1 MNAIR
6 NRAELSAIDR
16 PEPQE
21 GSDLGLPPQLA
32 DIYEAHFDFVW
43 RNARRLGV
51 PASYAQDVVQDV
63 FIVVQR
69 RLPDFRGGPM
79 RPWLFGILT
88 RVVSDY
94 KRSHRRKAARWIP
107 FASDAT
113 SDTEHASPTQS
124 PSEWAERAE
133 RMRLLDAC
141 LERLSE
147 DQRKLIVLSE
157 LEQWTLREI
166 AEFFGTNINTV
177 NTRLRAAKQQFAKY
191 YARARAKLG
200 DEP

>member
-1 MNAIR
+1 
-6 NRAELSAIDR
+6 
-16 PEPQE
+16 
-21 GSDLGLPPQLA
+21 LPPQLA

-69 RLPDFRGGPM
+69 RLPDFRGEAI
-79 RPWLFGILT
+79 RPWLFGILA
-88 RVVSDY
+88 RVVKDY
-94 KRSHRRKAARWIP
+94 ARSHRRKAGRWIP
-107 FASDAT
+107 FS
-113 SDTEHASPTQS
+113 SDTMLGELQNHSQS
-124 PSEWAERAE
+124 PSDSAERAE

-141 LERLSE
+141 LEQLSE

-157 LEQWTLREI
+157 LEQWTLREV

-177 NTRLRAAKQQFAKY
+177 HTRLRAAKQRFAKA